1 MDYTDDACMFLF
13 SNGQHSRM
21 QEVTATYRPSLGT

>member
-13 SNGQHSRM
+13 SNGQGTRM
-21 QEVTATYRPSLGT
+21 GTMWDTYRAGK